1 MSRASARLVELIGRG
16 LPARSVRLRL
26 TALYGGLFLACGAGL
41 LAITYLLV
49 SRETTVTTDA
59 VAVGSHGPSGAG
71 AAVNHEHLVDLH
83 QLLVQSGVALA
94 IMTVVS
100 VALGWLVAGRV
111 LRPLRTMTAAT
122 RRISEENL
130 HERLALPGPRDE
142 LTELADTIDALLGR
156 LEAAFE
162 AQGRFV
168 ANASHELRTP
178 LATMRASLEVAMAK
192 PVPVPEHILTLEHR
206 LQNEFD
212 RIERLLEGLLA
223 LARSQHG
230 RAAEELTVAL
240 DEIASA
246 AMARRAHEISAMGLE
261 VDLQQRCPGV
271 WVRGS
276 ETLLSRMVENVID
289 NAICHNEPG
298 GWVRVEPTTDG
309 RLAGLVVE
317 NGGRLLDQGDV
328 DQLAQ
333 PFRRLGAPRTRS
345 RTGTGLGL
353 SIVASIAHAHGG
365 ELDLH
370 ARPEGGLRVII
381 ELPAGADPGGRT

>member
-1 MSRASARLVELIGRG
+1 MRALARLVERIPRVR

-26 TALYGGLFLACGAGL
+26 TALYGGLFFVSGVGL
-41 LAITYLLV
+41 STITYLLV
-49 SRETTVTTDA
+49 SRETAITA
-59 VAVGSHGPSGAG
+59 VAVGSAHGPAP
-71 AAVNHEHLVDLH
+71 AHPAVSHGHSVDLH
-83 QLLVQSGVALA
+83 QLLVQSGLALA
-94 IMTVVS
+94 IMSVVS

-130 HERLALPGPRDE
+130 HERLALSGPGDE

-178 LATMRASLEVAMAK
+178 LATMRASLDVAMAK
-192 PVPVPEHILTLEHR
+192 PVPVPEHIRTLEQR
-206 LQNEFD
+206 LRNEFD
-212 RIERLLEGLLA
+212 RIERMLESLLA

-230 RAAEELTVAL
+230 RVAEELTVTL

-246 AMARRAHEISAMGLE
+246 AVARRAQEISAMSLE
-261 VDLQQRCPGV
+261 VDLRRCPAV

-298 GWVRVEPTTDG
+298 GWIRITPTADG
-309 RLAGLVVE
+309 PLASLVVE
-317 NGGRLLDQGDV
+317 NGGRLLAQGDV

-345 RTGTGLGL
+345 QTGTGLGL

-370 ARPEGGLRVII
+370 ARPDGGLRVIM
-381 ELPAGADPGGRT
+381 ELPAGGDPGVLA